1 MSKKGENIY
10 KRKDGRWE
18 ARYIKCYSI
27 DGKARYGYCYG
38 RTYRE
43 AKEKVYSARALL
55 NNPDPP
61 DGLSSGT
68 PYNTPRVMP
77 SSTPYSASDIDE
89 SNKKIAVFCD
99 EWLRLKRSKVK
110 ESTYVKYHAVIEKH
124 IKPMLGNHKAN
135 LINEL
140 LLEQLAYDLLHERK
154 LSTKTTKDILTVLHA
169 VLKYAEKQTPSLNLS
184 RIDVTY
190 PKVEN
195 KQMRVLTREEQ
206 TNFTQFL
213 LTSTDYC
220 KFGTLLALLTGLR
233 IGEICALR
241 WQDISLD
248 EGIIH
253 VKSTM
258 QRIKNLDSFS
268 GVKTRIVISDPKSFS
283 STRVI
288 PLSPL
293 AFELCCKFYTTPNAY
308 ILTGEPN
315 RYMEPRTLQYRMT
328 RYAKECGMP
337 DVHFHTLRHSFA
349 TRCVEVGFEIKSLSE
364 VLGHA
369 SPQITLERYVHSSI
383 ELKREN
389 MMKLSAM
396 GY

>member
-18 ARYIKCYSI
+18 ARFIKSYTL

-38 RTYRE
+38 KTYRE
-43 AKEKVYSARALL
+43 AKEKVYSARASL
-55 NNPDPP
+55 NNSEPP
-61 DGLSSGT
+61 APPG
-68 PYNTPRVMP
+68 
-77 SSTPYSASDIDE
+77 SDDD
-89 SNKKIAVFCD
+89 NKRIAVFCD

-110 ESTYVKYHAVIEKH
+110 DSTYIKYNTIIEKH
-124 IKPMLGNHKAN
+124 IKPTLGNCKTN
-135 LINEL
+135 CKLNGIDSL
-140 LLEQLAYDLLHERK
+140 LVEQFAYDLIHEK
-154 LSTKTTKDILTVLHA
+154 NLSAKTAKDILTVLHA
-169 VLKYAEKQTPSLNLS
+169 VLKYAEKQSPNLT
-184 RIDVTY
+184 RIDIVY
-190 PKVEN
+190 PKTE
-195 KQMRVLTREEQ
+195 KKEMRVLTREEQ
-206 TNFTQFL
+206 ANLTQFL
-213 LTSTDYC
+213 LTGTDYC

-248 EGIIH
+248 EGLVR

-258 QRIKNLDSFS
+258 QRIKNLDGFS
-268 GVKTRIVISDPKSFS
+268 DSKTKIVISAPKSFS

-288 PLSPL
+288 PLSPFAL
-293 AFELCCKFYTTPNAY
+293 ELCCKFYTAPNAY
-308 ILTGEPN
+308 ILTGEAN
-315 RYMEPRTLQYRMT
+315 RYIEPRTLQYRMA
-328 RYAKECGMP
+328 RYAEECGMP

-389 MMKLSAM
+389 MMKLSAI